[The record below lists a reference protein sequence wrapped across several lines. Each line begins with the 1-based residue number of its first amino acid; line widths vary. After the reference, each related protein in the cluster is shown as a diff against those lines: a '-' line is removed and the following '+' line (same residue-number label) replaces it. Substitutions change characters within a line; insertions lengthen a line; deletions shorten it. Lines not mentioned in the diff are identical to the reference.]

1 MLPYVCL
8 ENVKIIGNA
17 ANGPVNNYHYGG
29 SHPFCLKSF
38 RHNNQICLN
47 SLRIGVKTKKLPR
60 DRSIS

>member
-29 SHPFCLKSF
+29 SHLFSSKSF